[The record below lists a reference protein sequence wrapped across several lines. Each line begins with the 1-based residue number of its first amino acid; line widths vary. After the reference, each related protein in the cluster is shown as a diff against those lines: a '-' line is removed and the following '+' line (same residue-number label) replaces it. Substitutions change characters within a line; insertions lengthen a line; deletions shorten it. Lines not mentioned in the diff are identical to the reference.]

1 MEAMERVA
9 ERVSKGGH
17 NIPRDIIVRRYYE
30 GIENLF
36 NIYMPIVDSWVLVD
50 NSVTPRRIIATG
62 GQEQETDI
70 RNSVTFK
77 KIEAYVKH

>member
-1 MEAMERVA
+1 
-9 ERVSKGGH
+9 
-17 NIPRDIIVRRYYE
+17 
-30 GIENLF
+30 
-36 NIYMPIVDSWVLVD
+36 MPIVDSWVLVD